1 MSIVK
6 GLKDLNKALDK
17 PSYSGGDENK
27 GRWLKVE
34 DGESVKI
41 RFLQEL
47 DPDSPTY
54 NDKLGC
60 GFIALEHTNPK
71 DYRRKALDTMES
83 EGRDWANEQ
92 HRKDPKAGWK
102 ARTRLYINVLV
113 DDGKEEPYVA
123 VLNTHVNKDN
133 VRNGFF
139 ELDWNDHFV
148 LKLKQEGYGYDGDK
162 DEEIVDRWFRELCA
176 NVVVDE
182 NLPEVNT
189 GVIDIQSVK
198 RNNR

>member
-1 MSIVK
+1 MNKWIEKLFGIDKIKAETEAS
-6 GLKDLNKALDK
+6 LKAAA
-17 PSYSGGDENK
+17 EAT
-27 GRWLKVE
+27 
-34 DGESVKI
+34 KI
-41 RFLQEL
+41 AQDATAAAERATEAEEL
-47 DPDSPTY
+47 S
-54 NDKLGC
+54 KLT
-60 GFIALEHTNPK
+60 AKE
-71 DYRRKALDTMES
+71 R
-83 EGRDWANEQ
+83 AN
-92 HRKDPKAGWK
+92 R
-102 ARTRLYINVLV
+102 
-113 DDGKEEPYVA
+113 KEEPYVA

-182 NLPEVNT
+182 GLPEVNT

>member
-1 MSIVK
+1 MNKWIEKLFGIDKIKAETEAS
-6 GLKDLNKALDK
+6 LKAAA
-17 PSYSGGDENK
+17 EAT
-27 GRWLKVE
+27 
-34 DGESVKI
+34 KI
-41 RFLQEL
+41 AQDATAAAERATVAEEQ
-47 DPDSPTY
+47 S
-54 NDKLGC
+54 KLT
-60 GFIALEHTNPK
+60 AKE
-71 DYRRKALDTMES
+71 RA
-83 EGRDWANEQ
+83 
-92 HRKDPKAGWK
+92 
-102 ARTRLYINVLV
+102 TR
-113 DDGKEEPYVA
+113 KEEPYVA

-182 NLPEVNT
+182 NLPQVNT

>member
-1 MSIVK
+1 M
-6 GLKDLNKALDK
+6 NKWIEKLFGID
-17 PSYSGGDENK
+17 
-27 GRWLKVE
+27 
-34 DGESVKI
+34 KI
-41 RFLQEL
+41 RAEAERSISIAAEASETAKAATEAAEL
-47 DPDSPTY
+47 ATEAEAQAKLSPKERATR
-54 NDKLGC
+54 KKEPWVGV
-60 GFIALEHTNPK
+60 LE
-71 DYRRKALDTMES
+71 
-83 EGRDWANEQ
+83 
-92 HRKDPKAGWK
+92 
-102 ARTRLYINVLV
+102 
-113 DDGKEEPYVA
+113 
-123 VLNTHVNKDN
+123 THVNKDN

-198 RNNR
+198 RNNK

>member
-1 MSIVK
+1 MRRFIEKLFGIDKIKAETEAS
-6 GLKDLNKALDK
+6 LKAAA
-17 PSYSGGDENK
+17 EAT
-27 GRWLKVE
+27 
-34 DGESVKI
+34 KI
-41 RFLQEL
+41 AQDATAAAERATIAEEQA
-47 DPDSPTY
+47 
-54 NDKLGC
+54 KLT
-60 GFIALEHTNPK
+60 AKE
-71 DYRRKALDTMES
+71 RA
-83 EGRDWANEQ
+83 
-92 HRKDPKAGWK
+92 
-102 ARTRLYINVLV
+102 TR
-113 DDGKEEPYVA
+113 KEEPYVA

-198 RNNR
+198 RNNK

>member
-1 MSIVK
+1 MIK
-6 GLKDLNKALDK
+6 WIEKLFGID
-17 PSYSGGDENK
+17 
-27 GRWLKVE
+27 
-34 DGESVKI
+34 KI
-41 RFLQEL
+41 RAETEASLKAAAEATKIAQDATAAAERATQAEEQ
-47 DPDSPTY
+47 S
-54 NDKLGC
+54 KLT
-60 GFIALEHTNPK
+60 AKE
-71 DYRRKALDTMES
+71 RA
-83 EGRDWANEQ
+83 
-92 HRKDPKAGWK
+92 
-102 ARTRLYINVLV
+102 TR
-113 DDGKEEPYVA
+113 KEEPYVA